1 MAMVTPNPVRQL
13 NDVKP
18 FKDAWKVE
26 IKVLHSWAQHS
37 SYAGGNSIDFILA
50 DKTGVKIHCT
60 CKKNFFPRV
69 KKLLVG
75 EWKFIE
81 NFKVTPAT
89 GKYRPTS
96 HKYKISITAS
106 TNVSNS
112 GLKMEDDFL
121 TLTPLQSI
129 INGSLDANFLVG
141 QVQITNAFDISSMVI
156 NPTGFDVQDY
166 PAMVPNNE
174 LAISSGSG
182 EIENPKTIKRQTEKW
197 SLYPERSILD
207 ILMSTEA
214 TVYAIDTDWTWYH
227 FACVKCNY
235 KKVDDP
241 EDLPDAIN
249 ALIGRTFKFGVHVG
263 KDNVDYGADIFTI
276 GGTWS
281 ENEIISESEDDN
293 TLDSTHSSGQVS
305 LLSNESETRGATST
319 PVSKRSGSSM
329 DSQIGDLSS
338 TSKKQRFKNIK
349 LEKNGGE

>member
-112 GLKMEDDFL
+112 GLKMDDDFL
-121 TLTPLQSI
+121 ALTPLQSI
-129 INGSLDANFLVG
+129 INGSLDANFLV
-141 QVQITNAFDISSMVI
+141 DVI
-156 NPTGFDVQDY
+156 G
-166 PAMVPNNE
+166 
-174 LAISSGSG
+174 
-182 EIENPKTIKRQTEKW
+182 R
-197 SLYPERSILD
+197 
-207 ILMSTEA
+207 
-214 TVYAIDTDWTWYH
+214 AID
-227 FACVKCNY
+227 
-235 KKVDDP
+235 
-241 EDLPDAIN
+241 
-249 ALIGRTFKFGVHVG
+249 
-263 KDNVDYGADIFTI
+263 
-276 GGTWS
+276 
-281 ENEIISESEDDN
+281 
-293 TLDSTHSSGQVS
+293 
-305 LLSNESETRGATST
+305 
-319 PVSKRSGSSM
+319 
-329 DSQIGDLSS
+329 IGDLQAVQVGGKE
-338 TSKKQRFKNIK
+338 KKK
-349 LEKNGGE
+349 LELTLTDTNDQHIGCCLWGQFAEKMIAAFNDGEENNILCLLR